1 MHNIWTL
8 FKSDLRHLFA
18 NVVST
23 IITIGLVVMPSI
35 FAWYNLIACW
45 DVFDNTGHLTVAVA
59 NEDEGYESDL
69 VPIRVNVGDMLVS
82 ELRAND
88 QIGWRIVSEEE
99 AVDGAKSGK
108 YYAAVVIPKDFSR
121 DMLRFYMDDS
131 ERAQITYYSNEKK
144 NAISPK
150 ITMTGADTV
159 SEKVNTVFAQS
170 ISEVMLSVAESVS
183 RYADDMDVHGQIAA
197 LADHINAMSEDTNR
211 VADVVEMYSGT
222 LESAQ
227 RLLDSGSKL
236 IRQAQDEIVSMME
249 TADASADGLTSAAED
264 IAAAQGK
271 LEEALS
277 SAQASFDEL
286 RALIDSSGL
295 SQLLDPEVVQRID
308 QLAASAQANIQAARK
323 DYNENLKPDLDRL
336 IAAAKG
342 LDADASQA
350 ISGMKEA
357 ESGISAATD
366 SAQGILG
373 DAVAQIG
380 SVTGDL
386 CASADTL
393 RGLATSISEALVTG
407 DPAALQAVLGADA
420 QSMAEALSAPVGI
433 ERIAVFPSENFGS
446 AMAPFYTT
454 LAVFIGSL
462 LILVVVKPSVS
473 NRAQANL
480 RNPKPREMLIG
491 RFLSLVCISLAQTTL
506 IGIGNIFFLQVQ
518 VVHPWLLMLDLW
530 FSGLVFTFLI
540 YVLVLAFANLGKA
553 LAICLL
559 ILQITGCGG
568 SYPLQILP
576 DFVQNVSP
584 FLPAT
589 HTVDAM
595 RAAMFGMYNGDFWVQ
610 LGELALF
617 LIPAALIGFALRKPF
632 EKFMKWYVRTVES
645 TKIIG

>member
-1 MHNIWTL
+1 MHNIWAL

-18 NVVST
+18 NVVSV

-308 QLAASAQANIQAARK
+308 QLAASAQTNIQAARN

-386 CASADTL
+386 RASADTL
-393 RGLATSISEALVTG
+393 HGLATSISEALVTG

-595 RAAMFGMYNGDFWVQ
+595 RAAMFGMYNGDFWIQ

>member
-121 DMLRFYMDDS
+121 DMLRFSMDDS

-386 CASADTL
+386 RVSADTL
-393 RGLATSISEALVTG
+393 HGLATSISEALVTG

>member
-1 MHNIWTL
+1 
-8 FKSDLRHLFA
+8 
-18 NVVST
+18 
-23 IITIGLVVMPSI
+23 
-35 FAWYNLIACW
+35 
-45 DVFDNTGHLTVAVA
+45 
-59 NEDEGYESDL
+59 
-69 VPIRVNVGDMLVS
+69 
-82 ELRAND
+82 
-88 QIGWRIVSEEE
+88 
-99 AVDGAKSGK
+99 
-108 YYAAVVIPKDFSR
+108 
-121 DMLRFYMDDS
+121 
-131 ERAQITYYSNEKK
+131 
-144 NAISPK
+144 
-150 ITMTGADTV
+150 
-159 SEKVNTVFAQS
+159 
-170 ISEVMLSVAESVS
+170 
-183 RYADDMDVHGQIAA
+183 
-197 LADHINAMSEDTNR
+197 
-211 VADVVEMYSGT
+211 
-222 LESAQ
+222 
-227 RLLDSGSKL
+227 
-236 IRQAQDEIVSMME
+236 
-249 TADASADGLTSAAED
+249 
-264 IAAAQGK
+264 
-271 LEEALS
+271 
-277 SAQASFDEL
+277 
-286 RALIDSSGL
+286 
-295 SQLLDPEVVQRID
+295 
-308 QLAASAQANIQAARK
+308 
-323 DYNENLKPDLDRL
+323 
-336 IAAAKG
+336 
-342 LDADASQA
+342 
-350 ISGMKEA
+350 MKEA

-386 CASADTL
+386 RASADTL
-393 RGLATSISEALVTG
+393 HGLATSISEALVTG

>member
-183 RYADDMDVHGQIAA
+183 RYADDMDVQGQIAA
-197 LADHINAMSEDTNR
+197 LADHIDAMSEDTNR

-286 RALIDSSGL
+286 HALIDGSGL

-386 CASADTL
+386 RASADTL
-393 RGLATSISEALVTG
+393 HGLATSISEALVTG

-433 ERIAVFPSENFGS
+433 ERVAVFPSENFGS

-473 NRAQANL
+473 NRAQASL
-480 RNPKPREMLIG
+480 RNPKPREMLVG
-491 RFLSLVCISLAQTTL
+491 RFLSLACISLAQTTL

-553 LAICLL
+553 LTICLL

-595 RAAMFGMYNGDFWVQ
+595 RAAMFGMYNGDFWIQ

>member
-170 ISEVMLSVAESVS
+170 ISEVMISVAESVS
-183 RYADDMDVHGQIAA
+183 RYADDMDAQGQIAA
-197 LADHINAMSEDTNR
+197 LADHIDAMSEDTNR

-286 RALIDSSGL
+286 RALVNSSGL

-308 QLAASAQANIQAARK
+308 QLAANAQANIQAARK

-342 LDADASQA
+342 LDVDASQA

-386 CASADTL
+386 RASADTL
-393 RGLATSISEALVTG
+393 HGLATSISEALVTG

-491 RFLSLVCISLAQTTL
+491 RFLSLACISLAQTTL

-595 RAAMFGMYNGDFWVQ
+595 RAAMFGMYNGDFWIQ

>member
-183 RYADDMDVHGQIAA
+183 RYADGMDVHGQIAA

-386 CASADTL
+386 RVSADTL
-393 RGLATSISEALVTG
+393 HGLATSISEALVTG

>member
-386 CASADTL
+386 RVSADTL
-393 RGLATSISEALVTG
+393 HGLATSISEALVTG

-446 AMAPFYTT
+446 AMAPFYNHARRLHRVAAHTRRRQAER
-454 LAVFIGSL
+454 LES
-462 LILVVVKPSVS
+462 
-473 NRAQANL
+473 RAGESSQSQAA
-480 RNPKPREMLIG
+480 RDADRA
-491 RFLSLVCISLAQTTL
+491 LSLARVHLARADDAHRHRQHLLLAGSGRASVAPDARPVVLGPRLHVPDIRPRACICQSWKGACDLPAHLADNRLWRVVSLADPAR
-506 IGIGNIFFLQVQ
+506 FRAERE
-518 VVHPWLLMLDLW
+518 P
-530 FSGLVFTFLI
+530 
-540 YVLVLAFANLGKA
+540 VLAGDSHGRCHA
-553 LAICLL
+553 
-559 ILQITGCGG
+559 CG
-568 SYPLQILP
+568 
-576 DFVQNVSP
+576 DVRHVQ
-584 FLPAT
+584 
-589 HTVDAM
+589 
-595 RAAMFGMYNGDFWVQ
+595 R
-610 LGELALF
+610 
-617 LIPAALIGFALRKPF
+617 
-632 EKFMKWYVRTVES
+632 
-645 TKIIG
+645 

>member
-264 IAAAQGK
+264 IAAAQDK

-286 RALIDSSGL
+286 RALINSSGL

-386 CASADTL
+386 RASADTL
-393 RGLATSISEALVTG
+393 HGLATSISEALVTG

-420 QSMAEALSAPVGI
+420 QSMAEALSTPVGI

>member
-99 AVDGAKSGK
+99 AVRRSEKRQILRRG
-108 YYAAVVIPKDFSR
+108 R
-121 DMLRFYMDDS
+121 DTQGFQIAIMLRFYMDDS

-249 TADASADGLTSAAED
+249 TADASARRAHIGGRGHRGRAGQARGSAFLGA
-264 IAAAQGK
+264 G
-271 LEEALS
+271 
-277 SAQASFDEL
+277 EL
-286 RALIDSSGL
+286 RRATC
-295 SQLLDPEVVQRID
+295 LD
-308 QLAASAQANIQAARK
+308 
-323 DYNENLKPDLDRL
+323 
-336 IAAAKG
+336 
-342 LDADASQA
+342 
-350 ISGMKEA
+350 
-357 ESGISAATD
+357 
-366 SAQGILG
+366 
-373 DAVAQIG
+373 
-380 SVTGDL
+380 
-386 CASADTL
+386 
-393 RGLATSISEALVTG
+393 
-407 DPAALQAVLGADA
+407 
-420 QSMAEALSAPVGI
+420 
-433 ERIAVFPSENFGS
+433 
-446 AMAPFYTT
+446 
-454 LAVFIGSL
+454 
-462 LILVVVKPSVS
+462 
-473 NRAQANL
+473 
-480 RNPKPREMLIG
+480 
-491 RFLSLVCISLAQTTL
+491 
-506 IGIGNIFFLQVQ
+506 
-518 VVHPWLLMLDLW
+518 
-530 FSGLVFTFLI
+530 
-540 YVLVLAFANLGKA
+540 
-553 LAICLL
+553 
-559 ILQITGCGG
+559 
-568 SYPLQILP
+568 
-576 DFVQNVSP
+576 
-584 FLPAT
+584 
-589 HTVDAM
+589 
-595 RAAMFGMYNGDFWVQ
+595 
-610 LGELALF
+610 
-617 LIPAALIGFALRKPF
+617 
-632 EKFMKWYVRTVES
+632 
-645 TKIIG
+645 

>member
-249 TADASADGLTSAAED
+249 MANASADGLTSAAED

-277 SAQASFDEL
+277 SAQTSFDEL

-308 QLAASAQANIQAARK
+308 QLAANAQANIQAARK

-342 LDADASQA
+342 LDVDASQA

-380 SVTGDL
+380 SVAGEL
-386 CASADTL
+386 RASADTL
-393 RGLATSISEALVTG
+393 HGLATSISEALVTG

-420 QSMAEALSAPVGI
+420 QSMAEALSAPMGI
-433 ERIAVFPSENFGS
+433 NRIAVFPSENFGS

-595 RAAMFGMYNGDFWVQ
+595 RAAMFGMYNGDFWIQ

>member
-99 AVDGAKSGK
+99 AVDGAKSGR

-386 CASADTL
+386 RASADTL

-530 FSGLVFTFLI
+530 FSSLVFTFLI

>member
-380 SVTGDL
+380 SVTGGL
-386 CASADTL
+386 RASADTL

>member
-150 ITMTGADTV
+150 ITMTGADTI

-183 RYADDMDVHGQIAA
+183 RYADDMDVQGQIAA
-197 LADHINAMSEDTNR
+197 LADHIDAMSEDTNR

-286 RALIDSSGL
+286 HALIDGSGL

-386 CASADTL
+386 RASADTL
-393 RGLATSISEALVTG
+393 HGLATSISEALVTG

-433 ERIAVFPSENFGS
+433 ERVAVFPSENFGS

-473 NRAQANL
+473 NRAQASL
-480 RNPKPREMLIG
+480 RNPKPREMLVG
-491 RFLSLVCISLAQTTL
+491 RFLSLACISLAQTTL

-553 LAICLL
+553 LTICLL

-595 RAAMFGMYNGDFWVQ
+595 RAAMFGMYNGDFWIQ

>member
-170 ISEVMLSVAESVS
+170 ISEVMISVAESVS
-183 RYADDMDVHGQIAA
+183 RYADDMDAQGQIAA
-197 LADHINAMSEDTNR
+197 LADHIDAMSEDTNR

-286 RALIDSSGL
+286 RALVNSSGL

-308 QLAASAQANIQAARK
+308 QLAANAQANIQAARK

-342 LDADASQA
+342 LDVDASQA

-386 CASADTL
+386 RASADTL
-393 RGLATSISEALVTG
+393 HGLATSISEALVTG

-473 NRAQANL
+473 NRAQASL
-480 RNPKPREMLIG
+480 RNPKPREMLVG
-491 RFLSLVCISLAQTTL
+491 RFLSLACISLAQTTL

>member
-18 NVVST
+18 NVVSI

-386 CASADTL
+386 RASADTL

>member
-386 CASADTL
+386 RASADTL

-530 FSGLVFTFLI
+530 FSSLVFTFLI

>member
-308 QLAASAQANIQAARK
+308 QLAASAQTNIQAARK

-386 CASADTL
+386 RASADTL

>member
-183 RYADDMDVHGQIAA
+183 RCADDMDVHGQIAA

-227 RLLDSGSKL
+227 QLLDSGSKL

-386 CASADTL
+386 RASADTL
-393 RGLATSISEALVTG
+393 HGLATSISEALVTG

>member
-286 RALIDSSGL
+286 RALINSSGL

-386 CASADTL
+386 RASADTL
-393 RGLATSISEALVTG
+393 HGLATSISEALVTG

-433 ERIAVFPSENFGS
+433 ERIAVFSSENFGS

-491 RFLSLVCISLAQTTL
+491 RFLSLACISLAQTTL

>member
-170 ISEVMLSVAESVS
+170 ISEVMISVAESVS
-183 RYADDMDVHGQIAA
+183 RYADDMDAQGQIAA
-197 LADHINAMSEDTNR
+197 LADHIDAMSEDTNR

-286 RALIDSSGL
+286 RALVNSSGL

-308 QLAASAQANIQAARK
+308 QLAANAQANIQAARK

-342 LDADASQA
+342 LDVDASQA

-380 SVTGDL
+380 SVAGEL
-386 CASADTL
+386 RASADTL
-393 RGLATSISEALVTG
+393 HGLATSISEALVTG

-462 LILVVVKPSVS
+462 LILVVVKPSRIARRQIFAIPS
-473 NRAQANL
+473 RA
-480 RNPKPREMLIG
+480 R
-491 RFLSLVCISLAQTTL
+491 C
-506 IGIGNIFFLQVQ
+506 
-518 VVHPWLLMLDLW
+518 
-530 FSGLVFTFLI
+530 
-540 YVLVLAFANLGKA
+540 
-553 LAICLL
+553 
-559 ILQITGCGG
+559 
-568 SYPLQILP
+568 
-576 DFVQNVSP
+576 
-584 FLPAT
+584 
-589 HTVDAM
+589 
-595 RAAMFGMYNGDFWVQ
+595 
-610 LGELALF
+610 
-617 LIPAALIGFALRKPF
+617 
-632 EKFMKWYVRTVES
+632 
-645 TKIIG
+645 

>member
-386 CASADTL
+386 RASADTL
-393 RGLATSISEALVTG
+393 HGLATSISEALVTG

-584 FLPAT
+584 FLPTT

>member
-308 QLAASAQANIQAARK
+308 QLAASAQTNIQAARK

-386 CASADTL
+386 RASADTL
-393 RGLATSISEALVTG
+393 HGLATSISEALVIG

>member
-1 MHNIWTL
+1 M
-8 FKSDLRHLFA
+8 RHLFA

-308 QLAASAQANIQAARK
+308 QLAASAQTNIQAARK

-386 CASADTL
+386 RASADTL
-393 RGLATSISEALVTG
+393 HGLATSISEALVIG

>member
-1 MHNIWTL
+1 MHNVWTL

-18 NVVST
+18 NVVSC

-45 DVFDNTGHLTVAVA
+45 DVFENTGHLTVAVA

-69 VPIRVNVGDMLVS
+69 MPIRVNVGDMLVS
-82 ELRAND
+82 ALRGND
-88 QIGWRIVSEEE
+88 QIGWRIVSEDE
-99 AVDGAKSGK
+99 AIDGAKSGK
-108 YYAAVVIPKDFSR
+108 YYAAVVIPKEFSR

-131 ERAQITYYSNEKK
+131 QRAQITYYSNEKK

-183 RYADDMDVHGQIAA
+183 RYADDMDLHGQVAA
-197 LADHINAMSEDTNR
+197 LAEHVDAMSEDIDR
-211 VADVVEMYSGT
+211 VADVVGMYAGT
-222 LESAQ
+222 LQSAQ
-227 RLLDSGSKL
+227 GLLDSGTEL
-236 IRQAQDEIVSMME
+236 MRQASDEVGSMMD
-249 TADASADGLTSAAED
+249 TASANAAELASVAD
-264 IAAAQGK
+264 KVEEAKGK
-271 LEEALS
+271 LECALND
-277 SAQASFDEL
+277 AQASFDEL
-286 RALIDSSGL
+286 RGQVASSELGQLIGPDA
-295 SQLLDPEVVQRID
+295 QQRID
-308 QLAASAQANIQAARK
+308 QMIADAQAKIQAVRD
-323 DYNENLKPDLDRL
+323 DYDANLKPDLDRL
-336 IAAAKG
+336 VSGGQG
-342 LDADASQA
+342 LGADASSA
-350 ISGMKEA
+350 LDGMRNA
-357 ESGISAATD
+357 QSGISAAAD
-366 SAQGILG
+366 SARGILG
-373 DAVAQIG
+373 DAVSQIG
-380 SVTGDL
+380 SVQDDL
-386 CASADTL
+386 RSSAASL
-393 RGLATSISEALVTG
+393 HELATSISEALVMG
-407 DPAALQAVLGADA
+407 DSAALQAILGANA
-420 QSMAEALSAPVGI
+420 QSMAQALSAPVGI

-473 NRAQANL
+473 NRAQAKL

-491 RFLSLVCISLAQTTL
+491 RFGSLACISLAQTTL
-506 IGIGNIFFLQVQ
+506 IGIGNIFFLHVQ

-530 FSGLVFTFLI
+530 FSGLVFTFII
-540 YVLVLAFANLGKA
+540 YALVLAFANLGKA
-553 LAICLL
+553 LTICLL
-559 ILQITGCGG
+559 IMQITGCGG

-595 RAAMFGMYNGDFWVQ
+595 RAAMFGIYNGDFWIQ

-632 EKFMKWYVRTVES
+632 ERFMKWYVRTVES

>member
-183 RYADDMDVHGQIAA
+183 RYADDMDVQGQIAA

-386 CASADTL
+386 RASADTL

-491 RFLSLVCISLAQTTL
+491 RFFSLACISLAQTTL

-595 RAAMFGMYNGDFWVQ
+595 RAAMFGMYNGDFWIQ

>member
-88 QIGWRIVSEEE
+88 QIGWRIVNEEE

-170 ISEVMLSVAESVS
+170 ISEVMLSVAKSVS

-286 RALIDSSGL
+286 RALINSSGL

-386 CASADTL
+386 RASADTL
-393 RGLATSISEALVTG
+393 HGLATSISEALVTG

>member
-170 ISEVMLSVAESVS
+170 ISEVMISVAESVS
-183 RYADDMDVHGQIAA
+183 RYADDMDAQGQIAA
-197 LADHINAMSEDTNR
+197 LADHIDAMSEDTNR

-286 RALIDSSGL
+286 RALVNSSGL

-308 QLAASAQANIQAARK
+308 QLAANAQANIQAARK

-386 CASADTL
+386 RASADTL
-393 RGLATSISEALVTG
+393 HGLATSISEALVTG

-433 ERIAVFPSENFGS
+433 ERVAVFPSENFGS

-473 NRAQANL
+473 NRAQASL
-480 RNPKPREMLIG
+480 RNPKPREMLVG
-491 RFLSLVCISLAQTTL
+491 RFLSLACISLAQTTL

-595 RAAMFGMYNGDFWVQ
+595 RAAMFGMYNGDFWIQ